1 MEGYGGAFIECAALR
16 GSRFRGLGAPLR
28 REANVVI
35 VAYGAEG
42 GQRRRFAALGN
53 TDVSRSG
60 SGRRRE
66 RNSIAFIRLLCSDS
80 PAPAL
85 SPID

>member
-1 MEGYGGAFIECAALR
+1 MSLLSHTVRKVDSGG
-16 GSRFRGLGAPLR
+16 
-28 REANVVI
+28 
-35 VAYGAEG
+35 
-42 GQRRRFAALGN
+42 RFAALGN
-53 TDVSRSG
+53 TDVPRSG